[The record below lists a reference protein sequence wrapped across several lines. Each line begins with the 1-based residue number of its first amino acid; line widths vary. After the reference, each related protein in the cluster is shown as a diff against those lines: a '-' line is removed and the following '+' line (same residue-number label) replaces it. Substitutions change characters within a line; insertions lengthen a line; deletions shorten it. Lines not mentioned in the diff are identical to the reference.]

1 MKVLAFLI
9 FLFINYILK
18 AAILPNFLPIN
29 FIFNMTLCLVVSLAL
44 LAKSREGLIWT
55 IVVAI
60 LNDLLAHE
68 VLFLNLFLFTIIYLI
83 IYFIRDNIN
92 MENLLSI
99 AIVNIVVYLFYIIF
113 SYILLNFMG
122 VDIIISHLA
131 KNIFSIKIVFVA
143 LYGVLSYLISKRIFR
158 YKNYDI

>member
-18 AAILPNFLPIN
+18 AAILPNFLSIN

-55 IVVAI
+55 IVVAV

-68 VLFLNLFLFTIIYLI
+68 VLFLNLFLFTIVYLL

-113 SYILLNFMG
+113 SYILLSFMG
-122 VDIIISHLA
+122 VDIIISQLA

>member
-113 SYILLNFMG
+113 SYILLSFMSVNIG
-122 VDIIISHLA
+122 ISQLA

>member
-18 AAILPNFLPIN
+18 TAILPNFLPIN

-113 SYILLNFMG
+113 SYILLSFMG
-122 VDIIISHLA
+122 VDIIISQLA

>member
-18 AAILPNFLPIN
+18 AVILPNFLPIN

-113 SYILLNFMG
+113 SYILLSFMG
-122 VDIIISHLA
+122 VDIIISQLA

>member
-55 IVVAI
+55 IVVAV

-68 VLFLNLFLFTIIYLI
+68 VLFLNLFLFTIVYLL

-99 AIVNIVVYLFYIIF
+99 AIVNIVVYLFYITF
-113 SYILLNFMG
+113 SYILLSFMSVNIG
-122 VDIIISHLA
+122 ISQLA

>member
-68 VLFLNLFLFTIIYLI
+68 VLFLNLFLFTIVYLL

-99 AIVNIVVYLFYIIF
+99 AIVNIVVYLFYITF
-113 SYILLNFMG
+113 SYILLSFMSVNIG
-122 VDIIISHLA
+122 ISQLA
-131 KNIFSIKIVFVA
+131 KNNFSIKIVFVA

>member
-113 SYILLNFMG
+113 SYILLSFMG
-122 VDIIISHLA
+122 VDIIISQLA

>member
-68 VLFLNLFLFTIIYLI
+68 VLFLNLFLFTIVYLL

-99 AIVNIVVYLFYIIF
+99 AIVNIVVYLFYITF
-113 SYILLNFMG
+113 SYILLSFMSVNIG
-122 VDIIISHLA
+122 ISQLA

>member
-68 VLFLNLFLFTIIYLI
+68 VLFLNLFLFTIVYLL

-99 AIVNIVVYLFYIIF
+99 AIVNIVVYLFYITF
-113 SYILLNFMG
+113 SYILLSFMSVNIG
-122 VDIIISHLA
+122 IAQLA

>member
-55 IVVAI
+55 IVVAV

-68 VLFLNLFLFTIIYLI
+68 VLFLNLFLFTIVYLL

-99 AIVNIVVYLFYIIF
+99 AIVNIVVYIFYITF
-113 SYILLNFMG
+113 SYILLSFMSVNIG
-122 VDIIISHLA
+122 ISQLA

>member
-1 MKVLAFLI
+1 MKILAFLI

-18 AAILPNFLPIN
+18 AAILPNFLPPN
-29 FIFNMTLCLVVSLAL
+29 FVFNLTLCIIVSLAL
-44 LAKSREGLIWT
+44 LAKEREGLVWT
-55 IVVAI
+55 VLVAA

-68 VLFLNLFLFTIIYLI
+68 VLFVNLFLFTIIYLM

-99 AIVNIVVYLFYIIF
+99 ALINIVVYIFYVLAT
-113 SYILLNFMG
+113 YLLLSFMS
-122 VDIIISHLA
+122 VNVVIAQLA
-131 KNIFSIKIVFVA
+131 RNIFSIKIVFVA

>member
-55 IVVAI
+55 IVVAV

-68 VLFLNLFLFTIIYLI
+68 VLFLNLFLFTIVYLL

-99 AIVNIVVYLFYIIF
+99 AIVNIVVYLFYITF
-113 SYILLNFMG
+113 SYILLSFMSVNIG
-122 VDIIISHLA
+122 IAQLA

>member
-113 SYILLNFMG
+113 SYILLCFMG
-122 VDIIISHLA
+122 VDIIISQLA

>member
-113 SYILLNFMG
+113 SYILLSFMG
-122 VDIIISHLA
+122 VDIIISQLA
-131 KNIFSIKIVFVA
+131 KNIF
-143 LYGVLSYLISKRIFR
+143 L
-158 YKNYDI
+158 

>member
-44 LAKSREGLIWT
+44 LAKSREGLIWI

-68 VLFLNLFLFTIIYLI
+68 VLFLNLFLFTIVYLL

-99 AIVNIVVYLFYIIF
+99 AIVNIVVYLFYITF
-113 SYILLNFMG
+113 SYILLSFMSVNIG
-122 VDIIISHLA
+122 ISQLA

>member
-18 AAILPNFLPIN
+18 AAVLPNFLPIN
-29 FIFNMTLCLVVSLAL
+29 FIFNMTLCLIVSLAL

-55 IVVAI
+55 IVASV

-68 VLFLNLFLFTIIYLI
+68 VLFLNLFLFTIVYLI

-99 AIVNIVVYLFYIIF
+99 AIVNIVVYLFYITS
-113 SYILLNFMG
+113 SYILLSFMS
-122 VDIIISHLA
+122 VNLDIAQLA

-143 LYGVLSYLISKRIFR
+143 LYGVLTYLISKRIFR

>member
-55 IVVAI
+55 VVVAI

-113 SYILLNFMG
+113 SYILLSFMG

-131 KNIFSIKIVFVA
+131 KNIFSIKIFFVA

>member
-55 IVVAI
+55 IVVAV

-68 VLFLNLFLFTIIYLI
+68 VLFLNLFLFTIVYLL

-99 AIVNIVVYLFYIIF
+99 AIVNIVVYLFYIIS
-113 SYILLNFMG
+113 SYILLSFMG
-122 VDIIISHLA
+122 VDIIISQLA

-143 LYGVLSYLISKRIFR
+143 LYGVLSYLISKKIFR

>member
-113 SYILLNFMG
+113 SYILLSFMG

-131 KNIFSIKIVFVA
+131 KTIFSIKIVFVA

>member
-68 VLFLNLFLFTIIYLI
+68 VLFLNLFLFTIVYLL

-113 SYILLNFMG
+113 SYILLSFMSVNIG
-122 VDIIISHLA
+122 ISQLA

>member
-1 MKVLAFLI
+1 MKILAFLI

-113 SYILLNFMG
+113 SYILLSFMG
-122 VDIIISHLA
+122 VDIIISQLA

>member
-113 SYILLNFMG
+113 SYILLSFMG

-131 KNIFSIKIVFVA
+131 KNSFCSAIWSAKLSNIKE
-143 LYGVLSYLISKRIFR
+143 
-158 YKNYDI
+158 DI

>member
-68 VLFLNLFLFTIIYLI
+68 VLFLNLFLFTIVYLI

-99 AIVNIVVYLFYIIF
+99 AIVNILVYLFYIIF
-113 SYILLNFMG
+113 SYILLSFMSLNIG
-122 VDIIISHLA
+122 IAQLA

>member
-113 SYILLNFMG
+113 SYILLSFMG
-122 VDIIISHLA
+122 VDIIISQLA

-143 LYGVLSYLISKRIFR
+143 LYGVLSYLISKKIFR